1 MTNVDREQQG
11 WWRNMGAPQPA
22 PAWGMGD
29 VLASLLV
36 LALAMLVL
44 AAGIASVLVGSPNL
58 FTAGALAAG
67 WGVGLFVVA
76 GYVWT
81 ARRRTPQER
90 ADLALGR
97 GLLPLPFVLLLGVAF
112 GLTLDLTVALAG
124 GGFARVAE
132 LRGLALDVWGV
143 LLAFVLMVLAQPMA
157 HGLLFTGVLL
167 PRLRATLGAWAGN
180 LATMTLFTVYHFAVY
195 GANLPAQDVGWY
207 GIFLPFGLM
216 FCLVM
221 VRLRTHSTRAAIVAH
236 VGVGLVAVLAMLTL
250 G

>member
-1 MTNVDREQQG
+1 MADVDREQQG
-11 WWRNMGAPQPA
+11 WWRSMGAPQPA
-22 PAWGMGD
+22 PAWGIGD

-36 LALAMLVL
+36 LALAMLIL
-44 AAGIASVLVGSPNL
+44 ASGIASALVGSPNF
-58 FTAGALAAG
+58 FTAGALVAG
-67 WGVGLFVVA
+67 WSIGLLVVA
-76 GYVWT
+76 GYVW
-81 ARRRTPQER
+81 AVRRRTAQER

-97 GLLPLPFVLLLGVAF
+97 GLLPQPFILLLGVAF

-124 GGFARVAE
+124 GGFARAAE

-143 LLAFVLMVLAQPMA
+143 LLALVLMVLAQPLA

-167 PRLRATLGAWAGN
+167 PRLRASLGAWAGN

-195 GANLPAQDVGWY
+195 GASLPAEQVGWY

-221 VRLRTHSTRAAIVAH
+221 VRLRTQSTRAAVLAH
-236 VGVGLVAVLAMLTL
+236 VGAGLVAVLAMLSL